1 MVITFSCSFPHRTRP
16 SDLIKLIILGGIL
29 GLFSGMN
36 LLSIS
41 NFLEIAVIMLI
52 RNYECSFQV
61 LYNHLQVRKEKEI
74 INCEVLIFVSES
86 DSKTVQIKLVL

>member
-1 MVITFSCSFPHRTRP
+1 
-16 SDLIKLIILGGIL
+16 
-29 GLFSGMN
+29 
-36 LLSIS
+36 
-41 NFLEIAVIMLI
+41 MLI

-86 DSKTVQIKLVL
+86 DSKTEQIKLVL

>member
-41 NFLEIAVIMLI
+41 NFLDIAVIYNVDKKLWMFISGTLQPPSSTERK
-52 RNYECSFQV
+52 RNNK
-61 LYNHLQVRKEKEI
+61 LW
-74 INCEVLIFVSES
+74 IFVTES